1 MLNITKVELELISDA
16 DIYLFFEKGIRGR
29 VFYTFNRYIQANNKY
44 LTTIRNKNQ
53 NIIYVDA
60 SNLYGYAMSNFSP
73 TGEFKWIDSKDFDST
88 KCNKN
93 SSKVCVLQVD
103 FKYPKELC

>member
-1 MLNITKVELELISDA
+1 
-16 DIYLFFEKGIRGR
+16 
-29 VFYTFNRYIQANNKY
+29 
-44 LTTIRNKNQ
+44 
-53 NIIYVDA
+53 
-60 SNLYGYAMSNFSP
+60 MSNFFP

-103 FKYPKELC
+103 FKYPKELR